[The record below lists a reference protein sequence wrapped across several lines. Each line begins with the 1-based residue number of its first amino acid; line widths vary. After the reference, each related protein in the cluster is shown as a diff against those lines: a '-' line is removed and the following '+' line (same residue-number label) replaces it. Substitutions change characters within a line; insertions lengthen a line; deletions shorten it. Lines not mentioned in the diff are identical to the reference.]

1 MEFSYIERVIRVSG
15 SRIETRPCVKV
26 IIPAGRH
33 VVFQKKLQPLLG
45 DFTDMI
51 FYQNPTK
58 RKLKTFSGSSLEN
71 SFCKDNPEISLR
83 IFVLKNLSPSKVSF
97 F

>member
-1 MEFSYIERVIRVSG
+1 MKFSYIERVIRVSG

-51 FYQNPTK
+51 FYQNP
-58 RKLKTFSGSSLEN
+58 N
-71 SFCKDNPEISLR
+71 N
-83 IFVLKNLSPSKVSF
+83 
-97 F
+97 